1 MKRRLFLKGAAGAAL
16 AAPFLPSLLPR
27 KAFGATATGPQR
39 LVIFYTQNGCLTNR
53 WFPKT
58 ENGTVDAASLAG
70 QTLQPLSDLA
80 GKLLF
85 PRGLA
90 MFPKGTIN
98 GYFDPH
104 DQGMGSKL
112 TAAPIKPDTDH
123 YSTGPSLD
131 WQVASMFNPGTK
143 SPLVLSVGS
152 SFANVKGILSYKPGA
167 TAADLP
173 TPYTPEVNAKNVY
186 SSLTGLFQGGTV
198 DIDALEVDD
207 NYGLQVLVQFGRA
220 SCRERV

>member
-27 KAFGATATGPQR
+27 TAFGASATGPQR

-58 ENGTVDAASLAG
+58 ESGTVDAASLSG
-70 QTLQPLSDLA
+70 QTLAPLSDLA
-80 GKLLF
+80 PKLLF

-90 MFPKGTIN
+90 MFPKGTIE

-131 WQVASMFNPGTK
+131 WQIASTFNPGTK
-143 SPLVLSVGS
+143 SPLVAHG
-152 SFANVKGILSYKPGA
+152 
-167 TAADLP
+167 
-173 TPYTPEVNAKNVY
+173 
-186 SSLTGLFQGGTV
+186 
-198 DIDALEVDD
+198 
-207 NYGLQVLVQFGRA
+207 
-220 SCRERV
+220 

>member
-16 AAPFLPSLLPR
+16 AAPFLPSLMPR
-27 KAFGATATGPQR
+27 KAWAAATGPQR
-39 LVIFYTQNGCLTNR
+39 LVIFYTNNGCLTNR

-58 ENGTVDAASLAG
+58 ESGTVDAASLQG

-80 GKLLF
+80 GKLCF

-112 TAAPIKPDTDH
+112 TCAP
-123 YSTGPSLD
+123 
-131 WQVASMFNPGTK
+131 
-143 SPLVLSVGS
+143 
-152 SFANVKGILSYKPGA
+152 
-167 TAADLP
+167 
-173 TPYTPEVNAKNVY
+173 
-186 SSLTGLFQGGTV
+186 
-198 DIDALEVDD
+198 
-207 NYGLQVLVQFGRA
+207 
-220 SCRERV
+220 